1 MSIVKSRKR
10 RTPEAA
16 RENILAAAE
25 GLLVAQGP
33 QALKLADVA
42 AAAGVSNATV
52 LHHFGSIQDVQTA
65 LMERMIAGLV
75 DAILATKLSLDDLSS
90 ARDEG
95 LRALFDAFEARGA
108 ARLAAWLELTGETR
122 RLTSVRKAVQDV
134 VTQRM
139 APAGITPARA
149 ENLVL
154 VSVVLAMGVGL
165 FGDSL
170 AALMGKPPG
179 EARKLAEDLLQSL
192 AQLPDKH

>member
-1 MSIVKSRKR
+1 MSIVKSRTR

-42 AAAGVSNATV
+42 TAAGVSNASV

-75 DAILATKLSLDDLSS
+75 GAILATELNPDDLPTS
-90 ARDEG
+90 RDEA

-108 ARLAAWLELTGETR
+108 ARLAAWLVLTGETS
-122 RLTSVRKAVQDV
+122 RLTSVRQAVQEV
-134 VTQRM
+134 VTQRL
-139 APAGITPARA
+139 APVGITPERA

-154 VSVVLAMGVGL
+154 VSVTLAMGVGL
-165 FGDSL
+165 FGDPL
-170 AALMGKPPG
+170 AALMNKPPG
-179 EARKLAEDLLQSL
+179 HTRKLTEELLRLL
-192 AQLPDKH
+192 ALPSSTN